1 VAALSRK
8 ANARGRLE
16 AGVATPFRAVAG
28 IAFQPTHHITQHMT
42 HEPFAGAYPALTT
55 PFHEDGSIDF
65 ETLRENVRRLERE
78 GVHGVVPV
86 GTTGESATM
95 SHDEHVEVIEATVDA
110 VDDVPVIAGSGSNN
124 TREALE
130 LSRRAADAGADGL
143 LLISPYY
150 NTPEP
155 AGMEDHFRQ
164 IADAVD
170 LPQIIYNVP
179 GRTGRNIAVETAI
192 SLAEHENVVGYKAAS
207 GDLNRV
213 AEVIERTRDEA
224 FAVLSGDDQLT
235 LPVMSM
241 GGRGCISV
249 AANVEP
255 TRTSRM
261 VEHALDEEYAA
272 ARELHHE
279 LGPLFRTLFI
289 ETNPIPVKEA
299 LAIRGHMPAT
309 MRSPLSRMREENL
322 AELRAVLD
330 DLEREAEAAG
340 A

>member
-1 VAALSRK
+1 
-8 ANARGRLE
+8 
-16 AGVATPFRAVAG
+16 
-28 IAFQPTHHITQHMT
+28 MT
-42 HEPFAGAYPALTT
+42 HEPFVGALPALTT

-65 ETLRENVRRLERE
+65 ETHRDNVRRVERE

-95 SHDEHVEVIEATVDA
+95 SHDEHVEVIEATVEA
-110 VDDVPVIAGSGSNN
+110 VENVPVVAGSGSNN

-150 NTPEP
+150 NRPEP
-155 AGMEDHFRQ
+155 AGMEEHFRR

-179 GRTGRNIAVETAI
+179 GRTGRNIAVETAEA
-192 SLAEHENVVGYKAAS
+192 LAAHENIVGYKAAS

-213 AEVIERTRDEA
+213 AEVVERTREES

-255 TRTSRM
+255 ARTSRM
-261 VEHALDEEYAA
+261 VDHALDGAYES

-289 ETNPIPVKEA
+289 ESNPIPVKEA

-309 MRSPLSRMREENL
+309 MRSPLSRMSDENL
-322 AELRAVLD
+322 DRLRDVLAALD
-330 DLEREAEAAG
+330 EEVAEA
-340 A
+340 

>member
-1 VAALSRK
+1 
-8 ANARGRLE
+8 
-16 AGVATPFRAVAG
+16 
-28 IAFQPTHHITQHMT
+28 MT
-42 HEPFAGAYPALTT
+42 DEPYAGAFPALTT
-55 PFHEDGSIDF
+55 PFHEDGRIDF
-65 ETLRENVRRLERE
+65 QTHRENVRRLERE

-95 SHDEHVEVIEATVDA
+95 SHDEHVEVIEATVEA
-110 VDDVPVIAGSGSNN
+110 VEDVPVIAGSGSNN

-150 NTPEP
+150 NRPEP
-155 AGMEDHFRQ
+155 DGMEQHFRT
-164 IADAVD
+164 IADEVD

-179 GRTGRNIAVETAI
+179 GRTGRNIAVETAKA
-192 SLAEHENVVGYKAAS
+192 LASHENIVGYKAAS

-213 AEVIERTRDEA
+213 AEVIERTREES

-235 LPVMSM
+235 LPIMSM

-255 TRTSRM
+255 ERTSRM

-272 ARELHHE
+272 ARELHYE

-289 ETNPIPVKEA
+289 ESNPIPVKEA
-299 LAIRGHMPAT
+299 LALRGHMPAT
-309 MRSPLSRMREENL
+309 MRSPLSRMDEANRERL
-322 AELRAVLD
+322 QAVLA
-330 DLEREAEAAG
+330 DLDEEVAEA
-340 A
+340 